1 MKGALAGAIQQQH
14 AAEGDPAPAGE
25 RADGHQQQG
34 EHERGDDQGEQFVE
48 VDHGRVL
55 WRAVWA
61 AETVGARPRQIA
73 GCALCAAKGNCYLE
87 IISIFCLYDDKAAIS
102 QQQVPVGSPRT

>member
-1 MKGALAGAIQQQH
+1 MVFRVTKQRMRDEGRTGAIQQQH

-34 EHERGDDQGEQFVE
+34 EHERGDEQGEQFVE

-55 WRAVWA
+55 WRAIWA
-61 AETVGARPRQIA
+61 AETVGARIRQIA
-73 GCALCAAKGNCYLE
+73 G
-87 IISIFCLYDDKAAIS
+87 
-102 QQQVPVGSPRT
+102 V